1 MPWVKESILVLVK
14 AAPNWS
20 KKHKTYEICT
30 AGVSETNGWRRL
42 YPFPE
47 INMIKKGVRVWDII
61 QVETTGPSDDVRPE
75 SRRIKPESI
84 VVIDGIQDRK
94 ERRKIL
100 DKLSEPSL
108 ENALNEKRTLTLI
121 KPKIEVFNIKKRPPE
136 PKQATLE
143 GGVFRLHPYGDIGLY
158 YQWSCPKPCRY
169 CKGKFHNMACFDWG
183 ANYLYKKYTD
193 EKEAMA
199 KVKQKCYYEMKYD
212 NETWFALGTHSR
224 RPWKKWMIV
233 GLLWMKKQTSTEMKM
248 KSLSEF
254 VKSE

>member
-1 MPWVKESILVLVK
+1 LSWVKETIIVLVK

-30 AGVSETNGWRRL
+30 AGISETEGWRRL

-47 INMIKKGVRVWDII
+47 TNMIKKGVKVWDVI
-61 QVETTGPSDDVRPE
+61 QVETIKPSDDIRPE
-75 SRRIKPESI
+75 SRKIKPESI
-84 VVIDGIQDRK
+84 VVMDYIEDRK

-108 ENALNEKRTLTLI
+108 ESALNEKRTLTLI
-121 KPKIEVFNIKKRPPE
+121 KPRIEGFTINKRPPE

-143 GGVFRLHPYGDIGLY
+143 GDVFRIHPYGDIGLY

-183 ANYLYKKYTD
+183 ANYLYKKYPD

-199 KVKQKCYYEMKYD
+199 KVKQKCFYEMKYD
-212 NETWFALGTHSR
+212 NDTWFALGTHSR

-233 GLLWMKKQTSTEMKM
+233 GLLWMKKQVSAKM
-248 KSLSEF
+248 KAKPLSAYI
-254 VKSE
+254 